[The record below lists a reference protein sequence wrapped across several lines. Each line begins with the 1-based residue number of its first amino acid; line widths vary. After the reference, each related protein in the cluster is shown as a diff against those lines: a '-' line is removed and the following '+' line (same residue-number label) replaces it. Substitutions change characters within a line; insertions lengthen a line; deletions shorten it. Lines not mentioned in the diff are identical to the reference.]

1 MLKDLPD
8 KGIFITFMAEIENAA
23 EMLKGPI
30 LSAILDE
37 KYEMNDCLQVL
48 SKFVPSLTKLARVKM
63 EVSII
68 WAHFLR
74 VQVVKKL

>member
-1 MLKDLPD
+1 
-8 KGIFITFMAEIENAA
+8 MAEIENVA

-68 WAHFLR
+68 
-74 VQVVKKL
+74 